1 MERIHYI
8 IGIIIFIILA
18 GSAAGDQALTRSERV
33 VALTLLG
40 EARGEGNNGMYAV
53 GCVIQKRSMERKIT
67 PAQVCLQPKQFS
79 IWNGIKKES
88 DLYYL
93 WKSKS
98 TPYARTLARHI
109 VKGDRLAQSV
119 TGNANHYYSKKIKR
133 IPYWARGKKA
143 TKVIGNHVFF
153 KLSSYSIYRNEKG
166 AILVLDINGSA
177 NYYMDDLLALST
189 RWEANSIGLPSQT
202 VSIYENDYERMVFI
216 ELPNKNLRAVETY
229 SFDSLGRK
237 CKTPIR
243 GQIIDLQIVNSFK

>member
-1 MERIHYI
+1 MSRGLIRKVSETVSV
-8 IGIIIFIILA
+8 GLSMFQNVFQSNVF
-18 GSAAGDQALTRSERV
+18 GSISAE
-33 VALTLLG
+33 
-40 EARGEGNNGMYAV
+40 
-53 GCVIQKRSMERKIT
+53 
-67 PAQVCLQPKQFS
+67 
-79 IWNGIKKES
+79 
-88 DLYYL
+88 
-93 WKSKS
+93 
-98 TPYARTLARHI
+98 
-109 VKGDRLAQSV
+109 
-119 TGNANHYYSKKIKR
+119 
-133 IPYWARGKKA
+133 A

-202 VSIYENDYERMVFI
+202 VSIYENDYERIVFI